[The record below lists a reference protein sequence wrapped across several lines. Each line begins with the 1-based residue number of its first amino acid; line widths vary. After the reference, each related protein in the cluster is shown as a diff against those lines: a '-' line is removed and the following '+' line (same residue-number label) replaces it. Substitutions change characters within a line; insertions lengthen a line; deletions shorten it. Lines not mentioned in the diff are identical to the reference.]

1 MHSAAKIFE
10 ELEQYQDNDVS
21 LNINSAL
28 DSALAPVLDP
38 LSNLPNGETRK
49 STIADDTSVN

>member
-1 MHSAAKIFE
+1 MQHGIVANMALRTKGEVTVVF
-10 ELEQYQDNDVS
+10 
-21 LNINSAL
+21 AL